1 MREDLPEGLSLEGPG
16 LGVLDAR
23 STVEDGLSDRDDS
36 SDDDEV
42 VEISELE
49 RFASALQEAQRRAVR
64 LEIEKAKWK
73 RKTPK
78 TYLGNSKATIARR
91 EKNRQALVSRGF
103 HDVFTFL
110 ALKERGRLA
119 SGRSLEGG
127 EPADCPLAGGVG
139 ETVPD
144 RVQRVDQGID
154 ASLNVGAWG
163 AVDVSCH
170 LSPGHVECDW
180 NGGNRSR
187 SKDANAGASTA
198 ISVLRHSCLGVLT
211 TARGW
216 TIKSMLGPHSMCLV
230 ARRLDVSNV
239 VGAAA
244 IDPAPGMQ
252 TQVLRPQSAYFVTH
266 CLGVLTTSRGWMIK
280 SMLGAHSTWLITRHL
295 DVSNEVGTAA
305 IDLAPGTQTQLLR
318 LQSACFITHRLGV
331 STTAGGWTIK
341 SALGAHSTWLV
352 ARRLNMSKEVGM
364 GLNDPIPQRKVRESR
379 TQSACPVTHCL
390 GMSNVT

>member
-91 EKNRQALVSRGF
+91 EKNHQALVSRGF

-127 EPADCPLAGGVG
+127 EPADRPLAGGVG

-144 RVQRVDQGID
+144 RVQRVDQGVD

-163 AVDVSCH
+163 AVDVSRRS
-170 LSPGHVECDW
+170 SPGHVECDW
-180 NGGNRSR
+180 NGGDRSR
-187 SKDANAGASTA
+187 SRDANATASTTIGVLRHSLPGRVDDSQRLDDQVDAWAALDVSRCSSPGRVERGWGGGNRSHSRDANATASTA
-198 ISVLRHSCLGVLT
+198 IGVLRHSSPGRVDD
-211 TARGW
+211 GW
-216 TIKSMLGPHSMCLV
+216 RLDDQVG
-230 ARRLDVSNV
+230 AWDALDVSHRSL
-239 VGAAA
+239 
-244 IDPAPGMQ
+244 PGH
-252 TQVLRPQSAYFVTH
+252 VERDWNGS
-266 CLGVLTTSRGWMIK
+266 
-280 SMLGAHSTWLITRHL
+280 
-295 DVSNEVGTAA
+295 D
-305 IDLAPGTQTQLLR
+305 
-318 LQSACFITHRLGV
+318 
-331 STTAGGWTIK
+331 
-341 SALGAHSTWLV
+341 
-352 ARRLNMSKEVGM
+352 
-364 GLNDPIPQRKVRESR
+364 
-379 TQSACPVTHCL
+379 
-390 GMSNVT
+390 